1 MAFASSRPI
10 PGAVATAGVSDRV
23 AFLRRTYAH
32 LGLALVAWAVAS
44 AGLFIYLPKLSFT
57 IATFGGVGGFGIF
70 LGIALFIGAGYLAQ
84 RLAMS
89 ESSRALQYV
98 GLALEV
104 TVFTALVQSFLWAAL
119 MRLGGDPSV
128 FASTVAQAGIIT
140 VVIFVG
146 LTATVF
152 ITKKDFSFMRGALT
166 IGIFAV
172 FGVSIA
178 SLIFGFQLGALF
190 SGAVILLMAGYVLY
204 ETSTVMAHFP
214 PTHHVAAA
222 LMLFSTVAT
231 MFMHILRL
239 LSILRGDD

>member
-1 MAFASSRPI
+1 
-10 PGAVATAGVSDRV
+10 
-23 AFLRRTYAH
+23 
-32 LGLALVAWAVAS
+32 
-44 AGLFIYLPKLSFT
+44 
-57 IATFGGVGGFGIF
+57 
-70 LGIALFIGAGYLAQ
+70 
-84 RLAMS
+84 
-89 ESSRALQYV
+89 
-98 GLALEV
+98 
-104 TVFTALVQSFLWAAL
+104 
-119 MRLGGDPSV
+119 
-128 FASTVAQAGIIT
+128 
-140 VVIFVG
+140 
-146 LTATVF
+146 
-152 ITKKDFSFMRGALT
+152 MRGALT